1 MPGLSS
7 SVNRFSSY
15 HPPHENVVWI
25 KIVCNVQSTFK
36 KAGIYNVLKDVT
48 YYYHLF
54 VYTFTQRLNGF
65 NKESYKFNLNIST
78 RNFIPF
84 IAFCIIFWNLAFFQ
98 FYLSLF
104 LNIDFFEPHQY
115 LGQDKGYYFS
125 LSLFFLLEFKMPCMH
140 TTLCTSICTLR
151 KPTKNEDDRLT
162 KWAKEQPPKV
172 ETLHRYPLALG
183 N

>member
-7 SVNRFSSY
+7 SVNRFSSH

-36 KAGIYNVLKDVT
+36 KAGICNVLKDVT

-78 RNFIPF
+78 RDFIPF
-84 IAFCIIFWNLAFFQ
+84 IASCIIFWNLAFFQ

-115 LGQDKGYYFS
+115 LGQDKDYYF
-125 LSLFFLLEFKMPCMH
+125 LSLFFFIRVQNALHAHHWMYQYMH
-140 TTLCTSICTLR
+140 PQEAN
-151 KPTKNEDDRLT
+151 KEDDRLT

-172 ETLHRYPLALG
+172 ETLYRYPLALG